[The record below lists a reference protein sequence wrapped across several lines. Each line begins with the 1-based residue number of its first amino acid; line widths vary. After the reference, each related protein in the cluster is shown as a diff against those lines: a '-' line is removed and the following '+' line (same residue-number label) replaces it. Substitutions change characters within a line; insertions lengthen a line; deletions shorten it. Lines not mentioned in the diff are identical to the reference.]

1 MCIVWNND
9 HRKVH
14 TKYYLQTVEIKSYN
28 VMIDRQNVFDQPVKY
43 NLRTYEKIRK
53 TATDQRDDYTT
64 DCLLDYNCFKITIII

>member
-1 MCIVWNND
+1 M
-9 HRKVH
+9 H

-43 NLRTYEKIRK
+43 NLRIYENIKK